1 VSFRARLTLFFVLI
15 VVLPMAAVAI
25 LVTEV
30 ASESQSGKSDARL
43 ATAVQTALSLYR
55 DGVDAAT
62 EGARQAGRDPAL
74 AEALRSGDA
83 AAAQEAVRRLSD
95 ELDVASLT
103 VEDPSGRRLAS
114 AGAEDTVATSEIE
127 MRGPEGPIG
136 TVAAA
141 GLRADAYV
149 DEILDLTGSDAAVL
163 VGDEELAGTVGV
175 GDATLPEGEG
185 TGDVDLP
192 GGESRVAT
200 VSPGA
205 ADPDVRVALFG
216 PRASGG
222 LAAERPLV
230 AGVAVAF
237 FVLAVLFVVLLV
249 RTLQRQVQEMF
260 GAARRVGAGDF
271 SQKIPVEGD
280 DEMAGLA
287 REFNKMSERVSD
299 QMDELRRQR
308 VELDRAVKRI
318 GEAFAAG
325 LDRETLLEIV
335 GETALAACDATTA
348 RVVLTGR
355 GRLEVN
361 AGESP
366 EGGLGEA
373 LQEAEQR
380 ALEDGGPADSAKSGA
395 QAVAQPLTR
404 GGGRTRNAVMV
415 IGRVGPP
422 FDAAQRELLRYLAGQ
437 AAASVENIDLHEIVS
452 EQAITDELT
461 GLSNS
466 RRFRELIDKE
476 VERAERFGHDL
487 SLVLLDIDD
496 FKQVNDTHGHL
507 QGDEVLREVA
517 RILREESRGVDEPA
531 RYGGEEFVV
540 ALPETGSGGAVE
552 VAERIRTRVE
562 EARIA
567 AIEGSGTVRV
577 TASLGVASIPG
588 SAQDVRG
595 LISAADSALYRA
607 KGAGK
612 NCTELAVAMAGGV
625 VTQGEPAERRT

>member
-15 VVLPMAAVAI
+15 VVLPMVAVVI

-55 DGVDAAT
+55 DGVDTAR
-62 EGARQAGRDPAL
+62 EGAQQAGRDPAL
-74 AEALRSGDA
+74 GDALRSGDA
-83 AAAQEAVRRLSD
+83 AAAQEAVQRLSG

-114 AGAEDTVATSEIE
+114 AGAGDALATSEIE

-136 TVAAA
+136 TVTAA

-163 VGDEELAGTVGV
+163 AGDEELAGTVGV
-175 GDATLPEGEG
+175 GGATLPEGEG

-200 VSPGA
+200 VSPGD

-216 PRASGG
+216 PLASGG

-230 AGVAVAF
+230 VGVAVAF

-325 LDRETLLEIV
+325 LDRKTLLEIV

-355 GRLEVN
+355 SRLEVN
-361 AGESP
+361 AGELP
-366 EGGLGEA
+366 EGGLEEA
-373 LQEAEQR
+373 LKEAEQR
-380 ALEDGGPADSAKSGA
+380 ALADGGPADSAKSGA
-395 QAVAQPLTR
+395 QTVAQPLTR
-404 GGGRTRNAVMV
+404 VGGRTRNAVMV

-422 FDAAQRELLRYLAGQ
+422 FDAAQREMLRYLAGQ

-476 VERAERFGHDL
+476 VERAERFGHAL
-487 SLVLLDIDD
+487 SLVLLGIDD
-496 FKQVNDTHGHL
+496 FKQVNDTYGHL
-507 QGDEVLREVA
+507 QGDEVLRQVA
-517 RILREESRGVDEPA
+517 RILKEESRGVDEPA

-552 VAERIRTRVE
+552 VAERVRTRVE

-567 AIEGSGTVRV
+567 AIQGSGTIRV
-577 TASLGVASIPG
+577 TASLGVASLPG
-588 SAQDVRG
+588 SARDVRS

-612 NCTELAVAMAGGV
+612 NCTELAVTIGGGV